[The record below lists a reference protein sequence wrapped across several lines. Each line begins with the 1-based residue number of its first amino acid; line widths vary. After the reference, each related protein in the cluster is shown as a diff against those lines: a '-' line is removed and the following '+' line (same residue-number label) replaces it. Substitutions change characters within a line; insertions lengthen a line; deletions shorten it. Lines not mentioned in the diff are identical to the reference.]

1 MEKYGFVFG
10 FQESFYS
17 YYGVTILFKIK
28 QVVTMHD
35 FVVQNIDSYEKY
47 YQNHYV
53 VLR

>member
-17 YYGVTILFKIK
+17 YCGVTILFNIK
-28 QVVTMHD
+28 QVVTMYD

-47 YQNHYV
+47 YQNYYV